1 MSGIFR
7 EVVDVTLAEVL
18 FYMMQ
23 ENQAATQPTDIV
35 IGTVT
40 AVGPLEITMNTAMA
54 PLRAEVLYLTQAVV
68 EKKIPVLTHS
78 HTTGG
83 LEHKHTVSGL
93 SHSHTIN
100 GSETGNALGGSYDTS
115 QEMQGASFLSS
126 TELENIFAM
135 ENGKELPVKD
145 GYIILNRGLEVGDTV
160 LMLRVLRGQKFIVL
174 SRIFE

>member
-1 MSGIFR
+1 M
-7 EVVDVTLAEVL
+7 TLSEVL

-23 ENQAATQPTDIV
+23 QNQTATQPTDIV

-40 AVGPLEITMNTAMA
+40 GISPLEITINTAMA
-54 PLRAEVLYLTQAVV
+54 TLRKEVLYLTQAVV

-83 LEHKHTVSGL
+83 LQHKHTVSGL
-93 SHSHTIN
+93 SHSHSVD
-100 GSETGNALGGSYDTS
+100 GSTTGNALEGSYDTS
-115 QEMQGASFLSS
+115 QEMAGASFASS
-126 TELENIFAM
+126 AALENIAAV
-135 ENGKELPVKD
+135 ENGEDLPIKD

-160 LMLRVLRGQKFIVL
+160 LMLRVLHGQKFIVL

>member
-1 MSGIFR
+1 M
-7 EVVDVTLAEVL
+7 TLSEVL

-40 AVGPLEITMNTAMA
+40 GVAPLEITMNTAMA
-54 PLRAEVLYLTQAVV
+54 PLRREVLYLTQAVV

-83 LEHKHTVSGL
+83 LQHKHTVNVL
-93 SHSHTIN
+93 SHSHSV
-100 GSETGNALGGSYDTS
+100 GSSTTGSALSGSYDTS
-115 QEMQGASFLSS
+115 QEMTDAFFISS
-126 TELENIFAM
+126 DALENIVAV
-135 ENGKELPVKD
+135 ENGKELPVRD
-145 GYIILNRGLEVGDTV
+145 GYIILNRGLEVGDAV

>member
-1 MSGIFR
+1 MAC
-7 EVVDVTLAEVL
+7 L
-18 FYMMQ
+18 
-23 ENQAATQPTDIV
+23 
-35 IGTVT
+35 VT
-40 AVGPLEITMNTAMA
+40 ADRRTRRL
-54 PLRAEVLYLTQAVV
+54 
-68 EKKIPVLTHS
+68 
-78 HTTGG
+78 
-83 LEHKHTVSGL
+83 
-93 SHSHTIN
+93 N